1 MNTEKPYSHPAPET
15 RGRTIPWASFYD
27 VVVRVLSLGK
37 MRDIRRA
44 IAELA
49 QTKPGDRVLD
59 VGCGTGDLAMAAK
72 ALAGPTGE
80 VFGTDASPKMIEV
93 ARRKAAK
100 AGVDVTFQVDL
111 IENITF
117 PDNHIDV
124 VLSSFMMHHLPDD
137 LKRAGLVEIYRV
149 LKPGGRILI
158 VDMQSS
164 PGGSLSQRLADLMIQ
179 MHGGHA
185 AMQDNVT
192 KLIPLVQAAG
202 FTGLETDK
210 INRQISYIAAKKDI

>member
-1 MNTEKPYSHPAPET
+1 MHTHKAYDQPAPKT

-49 QTKPGDRVLD
+49 QIKPGDRVLD
-59 VGCGTGDLAMAAK
+59 VGCGTGDLATAAK

-100 AGVDVTFQVDL
+100 AGVDVDFRVDL

-117 PDNHIDV
+117 PDNHFDV

-137 LKRAGLVEIYRV
+137 LKGMGLAEIYRV

-164 PGGSLSQRLADLMIQ
+164 PGGSWRQRLSDLMIQ

-210 INRQISYIAAKKDI
+210 INRQISYIAAKKDF